1 MKLHPAE
8 RLNMGISASAIAT
21 SFALSSPHFA
31 GSLAIGAALEAMNF
45 RFLHGTAEALFGG
58 VVAGGG
64 PWVGVLGLRI
74 GMVCGGIAVAMTAG
88 ADPLGLAL
96 GLSLVMPATL
106 IAALWNRPQVVEQAA
121 APGLDPD
128 DPSWDRYSIW
138 RAAERE
144 EDEETQ

>member
-1 MKLHPAE
+1 MNRRE
-8 RLNMGISASAIAT
+8 RM
-21 SFALSSPHFA
+21 
-31 GSLAIGAALEAMNF
+31 LAVV
-45 RFLHGTAEALFGG
+45 
-58 VVAGGG
+58 VVALL
-64 PWVGVLGLRI
+64 GVLGLRI
-74 GMVCGGIAVAMTAG
+74 AMVCGGIAVAMTAG

-121 APGLDPD
+121 DPGLDPD